1 MYTYILLRP
10 LIAPAALGS
19 RRRQTEMESLA
30 MCTCEI
36 LYMRLIACIHIIH
49 THRMY
54 IYIYIY
60 IYLSLRRRG
69 LLVLPRELRAC
80 PAEGPL
86 QVLLAG
92 SYDRIS

>member
-60 IYLSLRRRG
+60 IYISLSPAPGPPGAASRTPG
-69 LLVLPRELRAC
+69 LPRGRPTA
-80 PAEGPL
+80 GPPR
-86 QVLLAG
+86 G
-92 SYDRIS
+92 II